1 MPHSCKS
8 KKSILSQPCEYR
20 IDVLGR
26 LDEDWSDRLSG
37 MRILPGSCGC
47 DPQVTVL
54 VGRLEDQA
62 ELIGVLNSL
71 YELHLP
77 LMQVKLLEKE
87 GQKEKRGNR

>member
-1 MPHSCKS
+1 MPHSCKN
-8 KKSILSQPCEYR
+8 KEFRLSQPCDYR

-54 VGRLEDQA
+54 VGKLEDQA

-77 LMQVKLLEKE
+77 LVQVKLLEKGE
-87 GQKEKRGNR
+87 EKTAE